1 MAYADLYRPDRLFL
15 PQQKLAAFA
24 GNVPTPFY
32 IYHAEGIRKAAQLI
46 RGSFCWAP
54 EHRAWFPISANGC
67 PQILRILREE
77 GFGVLARSVRELE
90 LAQACGFS
98 DIAFH
103 TGAMTAE
110 AARAAAKA
118 GCTVIF
124 DSPAQIEAMANC
136 LPPRCL
142 LRLCPEKDL
151 GTNRAVAALKNR
163 SGMDRTQILAAVQTL
178 RSRGAEHIGLHCHLP
193 GAPGDERH
201 YPAVAAMLLEL
212 ALEIYTRT
220 GVRIDCIDPGGGID
234 VRSEPHRGIIQ
245 LSRVGALVRD
255 VWETMLPPEL
265 RPAIC
270 TEFGRYAV
278 ARHGLLISRVV
289 EIRERNRS
297 FAILDASTAQLP
309 DLLLG
314 GVRHPISVVGTCARS
329 GRRVYAVYGC
339 TPNARER
346 ICDRAILPEL
356 RPGTLLAIHGAGAYC
371 ESVQIPRCMLPA
383 CGSYLYTADG
393 EFVPTA

>member
-142 LRLCPEKDL
+142 LRLCPEKDP

-212 ALEIYTRT
+212 ALEIYTHT

-234 VRSEPHRGIIQ
+234 VRR
-245 LSRVGALVRD
+245 
-255 VWETMLPPEL
+255 
-265 RPAIC
+265 
-270 TEFGRYAV
+270 F
-278 ARHGLLISRVV
+278 
-289 EIRERNRS
+289 
-297 FAILDASTAQLP
+297 
-309 DLLLG
+309 
-314 GVRHPISVVGTCARS
+314 PISIAIG
-329 GRRVYAVYGC
+329 
-339 TPNARER
+339 E
-346 ICDRAILPEL
+346 DRAILADFNASLFMTAEDVKNLYETEISVDIERQIREGIEAHDTSPDAHSGFLKSLNIGVLPRLALAEL
-356 RPGTLLAIHGAGAYC
+356 AEEMDSLVGSVGYRYEKIVTFDTVEGITMTGNWNTSLAR
-371 ESVQIPRCMLPA
+371 V
-383 CGSYLYTADG
+383 
-393 EFVPTA
+393 EF